1 MLVVCI
7 QSAFRSKSDP
17 SQFKGIVLKILLEK
31 GDRVFAFFSSISY
44 HLEGLGNWGERFPRL
59 LIDLCD
65 HGIVYYEDL
74 GELVQ
79 ELKTIQQELQQ
90 FTIDDAVY
98 DIADLSKPIPWERY
112 PDVDPRTTLAEPW
125 IRVREEQTFFE
136 AFYKMIFEFAIPQK
150 SPLYM
155 GFFLNS
161 YDQENPFK
169 REKKGRDYW
178 LRIKR

>member
-1 MLVVCI
+1 MVCI

-17 SQFKGIVLKILLEK
+17 SQFKGIGLQILLEK

-44 HLEGLGNWGERFPRL
+44 HLEGLGNWGKRFPRL

-65 HGIVYYEDL
+65 YGIVYYEDL

-79 ELKTIQQELQQ
+79 ELKIIQQELQQ

-155 GFFLNS
+155 DFWINS
-161 YDQENPFK
+161 YDRENPFK

-178 LRIKR
+178 LRIK